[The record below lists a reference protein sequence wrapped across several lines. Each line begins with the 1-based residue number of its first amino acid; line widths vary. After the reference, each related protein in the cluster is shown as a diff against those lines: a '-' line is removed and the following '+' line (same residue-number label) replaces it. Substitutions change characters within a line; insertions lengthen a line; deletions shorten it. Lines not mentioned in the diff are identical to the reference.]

1 MNERTD
7 PDTSNATSAR
17 PCGQAPR
24 SATSS
29 RFAVANAT
37 SSRFTVANATT
48 IATAAIS
55 NNNDPTRVRRAFL
68 EPSSPISGVSSS
80 VIVS

>member
-24 SATSS
+24 SAPSS
-29 RFAVANAT
+29 RFA
-37 SSRFTVANATT
+37 VANATT